1 MVFSS
6 VSNKAFSIPFA
17 SSRHLRWD
25 VEELSSLPLTSE
37 IQHRVFHW
45 GLAEP
50 HPFSK
55 YSLRIENV
63 FGQSCIHVCNYLKS
77 FLEKTKLDH
86 TFETVCMA
94 SICHSS
100 KQMCIILQRSSIL
113 GS

>member
-1 MVFSS
+1 MGRGGAKQHPSDQQNTAQCV
-6 VSNKAFSIPFA
+6 
-17 SSRHLRWD
+17 
-25 VEELSSLPLTSE
+25 PL
-37 IQHRVFHW
+37 
-45 GLAEP
+45 GA

-55 YSLRIENV
+55 YSLWIEKV
-63 FGQSCIHVCNYLKS
+63 FGQSCTHVCNYLKS

-100 KQMCIILQRSSIL
+100 KQTCMILRRLSIL